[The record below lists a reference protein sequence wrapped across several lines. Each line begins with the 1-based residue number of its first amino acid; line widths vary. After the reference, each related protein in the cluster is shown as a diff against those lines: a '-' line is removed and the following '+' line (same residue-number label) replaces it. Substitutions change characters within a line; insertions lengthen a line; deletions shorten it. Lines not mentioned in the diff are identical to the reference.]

1 MSETIQKQPIDQELR
16 QSYLDYAMS
25 VIVSRAIPDAR
36 DGLKPV
42 QRRILYGM
50 AELGLRP
57 AAKTMK
63 AARIVGEVLGKFH
76 PHGDMSVYDA
86 LVRLAQDFTLRYPL
100 VTGQGNFG
108 SIDGDPA
115 AAMRYTEARLT
126 PLAEELLADLDKETV
141 NFIPN
146 YDNTRTEPTVL
157 PAAFPNLIVN
167 GSLGIAVGMAT
178 NIPPHNL
185 GEVVEAAQALIAEPK
200 LTTRDLLKII
210 RGPDFP
216 TGGVI
221 YGGSTLARCYA
232 DGRGSV
238 VVRGRAS
245 TEEGKRGQ
253 QQLVITEIPWQVNK
267 SDLIKTFA
275 TLSLEKTIPEIK
287 DVRDESTMA
296 GIRIVLELREPAG
309 ERILEK
315 LYRLTDLQRNYH
327 FNLVSLEQ
335 GIQPKLC
342 SIKDLLVQWLSH
354 RQEVIVRRTRF
365 DLARTKER
373 VHLLEGFQKALDAI
387 DVVIA
392 IIRKAKDRSEAETNL
407 RAKLKLSEQQA
418 NAILELP
425 LRSLTSLE
433 RLKIKSELEEK
444 RKLQRRLETILA
456 NQKEI
461 DALIVAE
468 LQALQKK
475 HGNVRRT
482 EIRREE
488 LSAPAR
494 GEEVVEIKPVII
506 TVNRK
511 GLVRALPAE
520 TPLEKI
526 IKDRDGLGEVF
537 LTNTGARLWLISR
550 LGRLY
555 QVPTTRFIEGTKYP
569 SASAGGTKY
578 LESQITLDKSDA
590 VSVVFQPTA
599 DATHLFIVTAQGVGK
614 KLALADLSSPKKTG
628 TQLISLKDD
637 VVVGVL
643 SYRDGTGA
651 FTLFTQQG
659 LSLSFRD
666 TLPVQGRSARGVRV
680 MRLATGDSV
689 CGLGQHGR
697 ALVVVGFSSGA
708 WKIFPTA
715 ELKLQQRGG
724 LGIKAFEL
732 KERLGAIVLA
742 TTAERGAIVLA
753 ANQKLIRLEL
763 AKVKPQQRTHQPQQL
778 TEPIEQALII

>member
-1 MSETIQKQPIDQELR
+1 MSETIQRQPIDQELR

-57 AAKTMK
+57 SAKTMK

-86 LVRLAQDFTLRYPL
+86 LVRLAQDFSLRYPL

-146 YDNTRTEPTVL
+146 YDNTRTEPAVL

-185 GEVVEAAQALIAEPK
+185 NEVVEAAQALIVDPK

-232 DGRGSV
+232 GGRGSV
-238 VVRGRAS
+238 VVRGKAS

-267 SDLIKTFA
+267 SELIKA
-275 TLSLEKTIPEIK
+275 IAMLSLEKTVPEIK

-296 GIRIVLELREPAG
+296 GIRIVIELREPTA
-309 ERILEK
+309 ERVLEK
-315 LYRLTDLQRNYH
+315 LYRLTELQRNYH
-327 FNLVSLEQ
+327 FNLVALEQ

-342 SIKDLLVQWLSH
+342 SLKDLLVQWLSH

-365 DLARTKER
+365 ELTRTKER

-387 DVVIA
+387 DAVIT
-392 IIRKAKDRSEAETNL
+392 IIRKAKDRAEAEVGL
-407 RAKLKLSEQQA
+407 RAKLKLSERQA
-418 NAILELP
+418 DAILELP

-433 RLKIKSELEEK
+433 RLKIKAELDEK
-444 RKLQRRLETILA
+444 RKLQGRLEAILA

-461 DALIVAE
+461 DALISSE
-468 LQALQKK
+468 LRTLQ
-475 HGNVRRT
+475 GRYGDARRT

-488 LSAPAR
+488 LTVATR
-494 GEEVVEIKPVII
+494 GEEVIEIMPVVV
-506 TVNRK
+506 TVNSK

-520 TPLEKI
+520 TAPEKI
-526 IKDRDGLGEVF
+526 IRDRDGIGEIF
-537 LTNTGARLWLISR
+537 LTNTGARVWAISR

-555 QVPTTRFIEGTKYP
+555 QVPVARFTDG
-569 SASAGGTKY
+569 AKY
-578 LESQITLDKSDA
+578 LESQITLDKGDA
-590 VSVVFQPTA
+590 ITLVFQPSPR
-599 DATHLFIVTAQGVGK
+599 ATHLFIATAQGIGK
-614 KLALADLSSPKKTG
+614 KLALAELSSSKKTG
-628 TQLISLKDD
+628 TQLINLQGDA
-637 VVVGVL
+637 VMGVI
-643 SYRDGTGA
+643 SYHDGGA
-651 FTLFTQQG
+651 FTLFTRQG

-666 TLPVQGRSARGVRV
+666 TLPTQGRAARGVRV
-680 MRLATGDSV
+680 MRLEAGDTV
-689 CGLGQHGR
+689 CGLGQHSQ
-697 ALVVVGFSSGA
+697 ALVIIGFTSGA
-708 WKIFPTA
+708 WKIFPTE

-724 LGIKAFEL
+724 LGIKAFEP

-742 TTAERGAIVLA
+742 ATAERGATILA
-753 ANQKLIRLEL
+753 ANQKLIWLEL
-763 AKVKPQQRTHQPQQL
+763 AKVKIQQRQHQPQQL
-778 TEPIEQALII
+778 TEQIERAVII